1 MNELFIL
8 LFGISIGGFI
18 GYILHKKYFV
28 EEHAEEINDAL
39 ERALNE
45 ERARLQ
51 QEYQMVYMDMMK
63 SLLVAAQ
70 ITLAQATD
78 KDITVEVAIGEEE
91 ENG

>member
-1 MNELFIL
+1 MNEILIL
-8 LFGISIGGFI
+8 LFGGLIGGFI
-18 GYILHKKYFV
+18 GYMLHKKYFV
-28 EEHAEEINDAL
+28 EEHADEINEAL

-63 SLLVAAQ
+63 GLLAAAQ
-70 ITLAQATD
+70 ATLAQATD
-78 KDITVEVAIGEEE
+78 KDITVEVTMREEE